1 MHIKNIFSKDIF
13 RPING
18 VIKVND
24 ESAAAVWQELDEYVV
39 TNELHKHFLKF
50 FGVYLEAVDNPKN
63 SDVRNRI
70 GVWVSGFF
78 GSGILFVGSGVGF
91 VGSGK
96 IFACSG

>member
-39 TNELHKHFLKF
+39 TNELHKHFLKWRF
-50 FGVYLEAVDNPKN
+50 
-63 SDVRNRI
+63 
-70 GVWVSGFF
+70 
-78 GSGILFVGSGVGF
+78 
-91 VGSGK
+91 
-96 IFACSG
+96 